1 MKQTALTEL
10 IQFYKENQ
18 NKIAY
23 DVFLHRL
30 VDKIM
35 NLQEK
40 EREQIIDAYNQRA
53 IDFHERILR
62 TGEEYYDKTYL

>member
-23 DVFLHRL
+23 DVLLHKL
-30 VDKIM
+30 VDKITH
-35 NLQEK
+35 LQDI
-40 EREQIIDAYNQRA
+40 EREQIIKAYEQRA
-53 IDFHERILR
+53 IDQAEGYLR
-62 TGEEYYDKTYL
+62 TGYEYYDKTYL